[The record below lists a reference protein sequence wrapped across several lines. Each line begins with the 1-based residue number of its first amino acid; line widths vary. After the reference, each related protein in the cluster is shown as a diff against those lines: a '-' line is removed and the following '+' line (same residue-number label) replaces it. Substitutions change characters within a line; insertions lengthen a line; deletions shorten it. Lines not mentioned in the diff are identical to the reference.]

1 MNTITRRSF
10 VKRSGAVGGGLIA
23 AGPLGALASRA
34 AGQASSEGYGP
45 LVDKG
50 EIWLPAE
57 FDYQVISR
65 QGDRMSDGQPTP
77 GIFDGMGAYPGPNGT
92 TILIRNHE
100 NRERAGEQKVITSP
114 SLEYNPAAAGGN
126 TKLRVRRKGTNYE
139 VVEAFGILGGT
150 STNCAGGLRSPAHLD
165 HVRGGRQ
172 APGRQEAR
180 LHLRDRRA
188 RRRPRPRGPGAAG
201 RPARARGGDRAG
213 RDHLHDRGP
222 QPPVRHRA
230 RARSARA
237 CTATGRIGPA
247 AADRSLRPQVRSRR
261 SRSWASS
268 TRTWTLGA
276 RSASRTRSNGSRCP
290 SPTTRT
296 TPTTAATACPASRRI
311 VSRRRT
317 TARPTSTARRACGR
331 ARNGAKIYFD
341 CTSGGPQDLGQVWEY
356 DPGRETITLI
366 YESSDAAR
374 LENPDNVVIV
384 PADR

>member
-1 MNTITRRSF
+1 M
-10 VKRSGAVGGGLIA
+10 A

-50 EIWLPAE
+50 EIWLPAD
-57 FDYQVISR
+57 FNYKVISR

-77 GIFDGMGAYPGPNGT
+77 GIFDGMGAYPGPSNT

-150 STNCAGGLRSPAHLD
+150 STNCAGGLRGPAIWITCEEVVKRLD
-165 HVRGGRQ
+165 GKKHGYIFEIDARAAGPVPAVPVPQ
-172 APGRQEAR
+172 AG
-180 LHLRDRRA
+180 RRA
-188 RRRPRPRGPGAAG
+188 HEAAIE
-201 RPARARGGDRAG
+201 RAG
-213 RDHLHDRGP
+213 IIYM
-222 QPPVRHRA
+222 
-230 RARSARA
+230 
-237 CTATGRIGPA
+237 TE
-247 AADRSLRPQVRSRR
+247 DRSLQSDTVLGTIGSCLYRYRPDRPGGGIPLAQTTGPLEALKVVGEFHANMDTGR
-261 SRSWASS
+261 
-268 TRTWTLGA
+268 TLGQPYPVEWVPVPEPDHEDDTDNRLDRVSGFTPNRVQA
-276 RSASRTRSNGSRCP
+276 QDNG
-290 SPTTRT
+290 
-296 TPTTAATACPASRRI
+296 AAYFDRQEGMWA
-311 VSRRRT
+311 
-317 TARPTSTARRACGR
+317 G
-331 ARNGAKIYFD
+331 RNGGRIYFD

-356 DPGRETITLI
+356 DAGRETITLI